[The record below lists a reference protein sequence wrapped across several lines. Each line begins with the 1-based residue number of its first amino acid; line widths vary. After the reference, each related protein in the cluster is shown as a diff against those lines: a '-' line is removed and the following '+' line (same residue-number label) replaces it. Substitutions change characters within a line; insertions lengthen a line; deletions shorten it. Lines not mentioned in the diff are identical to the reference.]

1 MKPMSGRAERRD
13 RTDRFQQAFWTATR
27 AVAEA
32 TEIAFAR
39 HRVHAGQQFILRCL
53 WDQEGLAPGE
63 IADRLG
69 LSTPTVTKATAR
81 MEAAGLLVRR
91 PHPTDRRL
99 VRIQLTKRGRSLQS
113 EIDKEIE
120 RITERALRSLSDR
133 QRDQLIRLLSEI
145 QRNLSSGRR
154 P

>member
-1 MKPMSGRAERRD
+1 
-13 RTDRFQQAFWTATR
+13 
-27 AVAEA
+27 
-32 TEIAFAR
+32 
-39 HRVHAGQQFILRCL
+39 
-53 WDQEGLAPGE
+53 
-63 IADRLG
+63 
-69 LSTPTVTKATAR
+69 
-81 MEAAGLLVRR
+81 LVRR

-120 RITERALRSLSDR
+120 RMTERALRSLSDR